1 MRVNKW
7 DIFVQSIL
15 YLYCRLFVLLYLE
28 MFVFWVL
35 SFLSLHLATSGELT
49 IWDKLCVD
57 INFATFCEL
66 KLFATGRFSELTFC
80 DNLWVDI
87 LQSLFSELKFCHIL
101 WVDILW
107 VDILCE
113 LTFSYLFS
121 ELTIHGCSIKE
132 ENHNLAEGPYTKDN

>member
-7 DIFVQSIL
+7 VSFCKVDFIFVLSTFRAVIFGNV
-15 YLYCRLFVLLYLE
+15 RF
-28 MFVFWVL
+28 L
-35 SFLSLHLATSGELT
+35 SFDFFEFTSGD
-49 IWDKLCVD
+49 IWRVD
-57 INFATFCEL
+57 YLGQIVRWHQFCNVL
-66 KLFATGRFSELTFC
+66 WVKTFC

-132 ENHNLAEGPYTKDN
+132 ENHNLAEGPY